1 MPIGLTADPI
11 ATYAFHVEIDSV
23 TIAQFKEVD
32 GLSISI
38 GVIEHRAN
46 ALKGQPVMRK
56 LPGAVKFEDIVL
68 SRGKVN
74 DAAFWTWIKTV
85 QDGKIDEARKSGSIV
100 LFDYGHLEVSRFNFR
115 AGWPSKVEVGKLQA
129 GIDSVL
135 LETVTITHEHLE
147 VG

>member
-11 ATYAFHVEIDSV
+11 ASYAFHVEIDSI
-23 TIAQFKEVD
+23 TIAQFKEVG
-32 GLSISI
+32 GLSISV

-46 ALKGQPVMRK
+46 ALKGQPVLRK
-56 LPGAVKFEDIVL
+56 LPGTMKFEDIVL

-74 DAAFWTWIKTV
+74 DPAFWTWMKTV
-85 QDGKIDEARKSGSIV
+85 EGGNIDDARKNGSIV
-100 LFDYGHLEVSRFNFR
+100 LFDYSHGEVTRFNFR
-115 AGWPSKVEVGKLQA
+115 AGWPSKVEIGKLQA
-129 GIDSVL
+129 ASDSVL